1 MNPEWFAA
9 NQANWDER
17 VPIHLQSYGLA
28 GLRAGRGRLHP
39 IEDAEF
45 TVTPGERILH
55 LQCHFGRDTLTL
67 AQRGAIVTGVDFSP
81 PAIAAAR
88 SLAAE
93 LSLDARFVECNVY
106 DAPAVLPEPASF
118 DSVFVTWGAINWL
131 PGIEAWASVA
141 AHFTRPGGRLY
152 LAEGHPAAYVF
163 ESPRDRE
170 TAFPEWFAPYF
181 RREAT
186 ALDDDRDYSDPN
198 ARLRNTRTYE
208 WIHPLGTILS
218 ALLAAGFTIEQ
229 FAEHDA
235 LPWRMFANLIEGGD
249 GLFRWPGEA
258 WLPLA
263 FSLTARRNQP

>member
-1 MNPEWFAA
+1 MVRP
-9 NQANWDER
+9 D
-17 VPIHLQSYGLA
+17 
-28 GLRAGRGRLHP
+28 LRAGRGRLHP

-45 TVTPGERILH
+45 TITPGERVLH

-67 AQRGAIVTGVDFSP
+67 AQRGALVTGIDFSP

-106 DAPAVLPEPASF
+106 DAPMSLPEPASF
-118 DSVFVTWGAINWL
+118 DSVFVTWGALNWL
-131 PGIEAWASVA
+131 PEIEAWARVA
-141 AHFTRPGGRLY
+141 AYFIRPGGRLY

-163 ESPRDRE
+163 ESPRDR
-170 TAFPEWFAPYF
+170 
-181 RREAT
+181 
-186 ALDDDRDYSDPN
+186 DYSDPN

-208 WIHPLGTILS
+208 WIHPLGAILS
-218 ALLAAGFTIEQ
+218 ALLAAGFTIEK

-235 LPWRMFANLIEGGD
+235 VPWRMFTNLVEGGD